1 LADPG
6 AEPRP
11 NPEEAAGYG
20 WFDLTALPED
30 LAFPDHAR
38 PMLRAAAELIAG
50 TGEPL
55 PDRTW

>member
-1 LADPG
+1 MRAAERELYEELGLACRATALADPG

-38 PMLRAAAELIAG
+38 
-50 TGEPL
+50 
-55 PDRTW
+55 D